1 MPRSG
6 TGVVCGKCQK
16 ASFARFV
23 PSFRILDTK
32 RMFGAFLNRRSH
44 HPGAGCASARPSS
57 AEEGTQNVQF
67 PDPAKAGIQSSSGPT
82 GFPL

>member
-1 MPRSG
+1 VPRSG

-16 ASFARFV
+16 ASFERFV

-57 AEEGTQNVQF
+57 AEEGTQNVQS
-67 PDPAKAGIQSSSGPT
+67 PVQPRRG
-82 GFPL
+82 